1 MNNFGLGP
9 LLLTY
14 ISKSCKIN
22 IGSQYYI
29 AVPAVIKMISN
40 NTITAKIQFF
50 NKNKIAIKSEVFIDL
65 ITYLGYLAPP
75 QELRSSIPAGVSPYN
90 LAYLDSIIS

>member
-1 MNNFGLGP
+1 MNYFGLGP
-9 LLLTY
+9 LHLTY
-14 ISKSCKIN
+14 ISKSSKIN

-29 AVPAVIKMISN
+29 AVPAVIKIISN
-40 NTITAKIQFF
+40 DRIKAKIQFF
-50 NKNKIAIKSEVFIDL
+50 NISKITIKSEVFIDL
-65 ITYLGYLAPP
+65 TTYLGYLAPP

>member
-1 MNNFGLGP
+1 
-9 LLLTY
+9 
-14 ISKSCKIN
+14 
-22 IGSQYYI
+22 
-29 AVPAVIKMISN
+29 MIYN
-40 NTITAKIQFF
+40 NTVTAKIQFF

-65 ITYLGYLAPP
+65 TTYLGYFAPP